1 MGSGSRE
8 VAFRTHSHLSS
19 DNHYNRTAPPLV
31 IVNPRSAGGA
41 TRDRWTSIA
50 SELSSHLGGF
60 TVAFTE
66 SAGHAV
72 RLAKDAAS
80 AGQPLIIACGGDGTI
95 NETANGIIQ
104 AGTDTEL
111 AVLPSGTG
119 GDFRRTIGMSS
130 SVREAADA
138 IRRGITKSIDVGRV
152 SYVSHA
158 GSTAERYFLNISSV
172 GLAASV
178 IRRVKS
184 EAAFNWL
191 PVETVRGKAN
201 FAVAALREA
210 LDPEAFSVSV
220 KFDDQDEFVI
230 RTLCLC
236 VANSR
241 YFGGGMMI
249 APEARLTDGLLDVVN
264 IGDMTTA
271 RILLNALSLYRGTHL
286 SLDEVKA
293 RRAEVIEVG
302 PAGTGE
308 VPLEID
314 GETLGKLP
322 ARFEVVPKRI
332 RVRVP
337 RSSQR

>member
-1 MGSGSRE
+1 MNTE
-8 VAFRTHSHLSS
+8 H
-19 DNHYNRTAPPLV
+19 DNNSAERGAAPLV

-41 TRDRWTSIA
+41 TRERWAAIA
-50 SELSSHLGGF
+50 SELRSHLGTF
-60 TVAFTE
+60 AVAFTE
-66 SAGHAV
+66 SAGHAI
-72 RLAKDAAS
+72 RIAEDAAA
-80 AGQPLIIACGGDGTI
+80 AGQRLIVACGGDGTI
-95 NETANGIIQ
+95 NEAANGIIR
-104 AGTDTEL
+104 AGTDAEL
-111 AVLPSGTG
+111 AILPSGTG
-119 GDFRRTIGMSS
+119 GDFRRTIGMPS
-130 SVREAADA
+130 SVRDAADA
-138 IRRGITKSIDVGRV
+138 IRHGLTKSIDVGRV
-152 SYVSHA
+152 NFVTHGETTS
-158 GSTAERYFLNISSV
+158 ERYFLNISSV

-191 PVETVRGKAN
+191 PVEKVRGKAN
-201 FAVAALREA
+201 FAVAALLEA
-210 LDPEAFSVSV
+210 LDPEAFEV
-220 KFDDQDEFVI
+220 KVRFDDQEEFGI

-241 YFGGGMMI
+241 YFGGGMMV

-293 RRAEVIEVG
+293 RRAELIEVR
-302 PAGTGE
+302 PAGTAD

-322 ARFEVVPKRI
+322 ARFEVIPKRI

-337 RSSQR
+337 RGSRR